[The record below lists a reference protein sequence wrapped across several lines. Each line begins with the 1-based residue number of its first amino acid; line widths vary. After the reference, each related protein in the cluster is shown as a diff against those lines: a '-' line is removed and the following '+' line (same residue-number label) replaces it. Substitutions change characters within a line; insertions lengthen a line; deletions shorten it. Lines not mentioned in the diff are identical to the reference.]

1 MVGLIKGQT
10 DRGMDGLVRLAGG
23 WMDGWMD
30 THIYVKK
37 LRSDMRAALFVSHG
51 NSN

>member
-1 MVGLIKGQT
+1 MVGLIKGQIEGWT
-10 DRGMDGLVRLAGG
+10 DWLDWQV
-23 WMDGWMD
+23 DGWMD